1 MICPRCGAENIQGD
15 DRCENC
21 LEPFRDR
28 DVPQATEGIQRLL
41 MEQPIGTIAT
51 AGFVA
56 VTPDTT
62 VGETVQRM
70 KVHGIGCVLVFAQGQ
85 LVGIFT
91 ERDLLMM
98 LASPDHDLTRVTV
111 GHVMTRD
118 PEGVEATDSLR
129 FALHKMS
136 VGGFRHIPVMDKG
149 RVNGLVSAKDVVRLL
164 AQELLLGDTNA

>member
-28 DVPQATEGIQRLL
+28 DVPQATEGLQRLL
-41 MEQPIGTIAT
+41 MEYPVGTIAT

-56 VTPDTT
+56 VTPQVT
-62 VGETVQRM
+62 VAEAVKLM
-70 KVHGIGCVLVFAQGQ
+70 KERGIGCVLVVEQERLA
-85 LVGIFT
+85 GIFT

-98 LASPDHDLTRVTV
+98 LASPKDDLATVTV
-111 GHVMTRD
+111 GQVMTRD

-136 VGGFRHIPVMDKG
+136 VGGFRHIPVMDEG
-149 RVNGLVSAKDVVRLL
+149 QARGLVSAKDVVRLL
-164 AQELLLGDTNA
+164 AQELSQRDTIA